1 MAVIAW
7 LSISTC
13 SHKLKKYSL
22 RHRTIVQT
30 PRGLNAFISTTI
42 CSLSFS
48 FSRPAAT
55 EHFTSHLHPEA
66 LNKPLSIQMRERER
80 EMLQQTWLP
89 ALCLTRPR
97 KKHQFE
103 PGYQLRPS
111 IQGSGLM
118 RWLHVLGDVQI
129 RRHPW
134 TRIPQTSCKIKQIKH
149 QSARHSMCHI
159 KTLSQEETKPQC
171 LTTKPIPIRFHL
183 WANMADPLLE
193 GAGLCASGHVKYSS
207 LKPVAQ

>member
-1 MAVIAW
+1 MDAVW
-7 LSISTC
+7 LFISSC
-13 SHKLKKYSL
+13 SKQLKKHSL
-22 RHRTIVQT
+22 RCRAILRT

-48 FSRPAAT
+48 PSFSRPAAT
-55 EHFTSHLHPEA
+55 ENFTSHLHPEA
-66 LNKPLSIQMRERER
+66 LNKPLSIQIRERET
-80 EMLQQTWLP
+80 LQLTWLP

-97 KKHQFE
+97 KKKHRIE

-111 IQGSGLM
+111 IQGSGLK

-129 RRHPW
+129 RRDPW

-159 KTLSQEETKPQC
+159 KTLSQEETKAPALDYQ
-171 LTTKPIPIRFHL
+171 PNSF
-183 WANMADPLLE
+183 
-193 GAGLCASGHVKYSS
+193 SS
-207 LKPVAQ
+207 LG